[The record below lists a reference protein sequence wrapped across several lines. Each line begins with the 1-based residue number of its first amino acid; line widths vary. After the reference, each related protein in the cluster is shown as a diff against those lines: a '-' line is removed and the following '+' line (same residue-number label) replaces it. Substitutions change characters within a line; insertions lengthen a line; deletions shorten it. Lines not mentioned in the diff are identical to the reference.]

1 MAGSVAAGAG
11 GSGGG
16 TRRRRSRRKA
26 PIADINMTPFIDVM
40 LCLLIIFMVAAPLL
54 TSGVTLD
61 LPKTAAGA
69 VSVDKKPLTIS
80 VKQDGGAYLNDSETP
95 EPDLLG
101 KLKSMADNGA
111 GLDDRIFVRGDAK
124 ANYGQIM
131 SVMGQMSGAGYK
143 KLALITDQKN

>member
-1 MAGSVAAGAG
+1 MAGSLAAGSG

-16 TRRRRSRRKA
+16 APRRRRHKA

-61 LPKTAAGA
+61 LPKTAAGP

-80 VKQDGGAYLNDSETP
+80 VKQDGQAYLNDSETP

-101 KLKSMADNGA
+101 KLQSMAQNGA
-111 GLDDRIFVRGDAK
+111 GLDDRIFVRGDKNASF
-124 ANYGQIM
+124 GQVM
-131 SVMGQMSGAGYK
+131 QVMGKMSGAGYK
-143 KLALITDQKN
+143 KATLVTDQDN

>member
-69 VSVDKKPLTIS
+69 VSVNKKPLTIS
-80 VKQDGGAYLNDSETP
+80 VKQDGGAYINDSETP
-95 EPDLLG
+95 EPNLLD

-111 GLDDRIFVRGDAK
+111 GLDDRIFVRGDK
-124 ANYGQIM
+124 NANYGQVMNIM
-131 SVMGQMSGAGYK
+131 GMMSAAGYK
-143 KLALITDQKN
+143 KVALITDQKN